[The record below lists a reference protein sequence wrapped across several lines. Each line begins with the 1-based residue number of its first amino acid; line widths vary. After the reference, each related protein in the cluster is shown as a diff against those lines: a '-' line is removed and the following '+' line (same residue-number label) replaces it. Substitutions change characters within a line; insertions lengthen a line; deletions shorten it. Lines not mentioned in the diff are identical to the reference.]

1 MTAVTEPRV
10 ARILVI
16 KWSALGDMA
25 MATAVFED
33 IARAYPQATIHLN
46 TLPNLAGLFEH
57 DPRFAEVWAFDM
69 RARGKRLSQSL
80 AWLRRARAGAYDMVI
95 DLQRSDHTRML
106 LALWVA
112 TGGAPRI
119 RAGNR
124 GGMPYNRQ
132 PAIRRSGAHALA
144 TMRSVLESLG
154 MPAQTDVP
162 VFHPAP
168 GRREA
173 VMALMQ
179 AHGLEAGRYAVLIPG
194 AAAAH
199 PLKRWGAGRYREL
212 AQYLHE
218 TSGWRLVLIGGPD
231 EVSLC
236 REIAGAHD
244 YVVDLNGKLQLLDI
258 PLLCAGARAVIANDT
273 GAAHFAAASGQPVVV
288 LCGPTDPRRVK
299 PIGPQVVALQARL
312 DCINCYART
321 CVNPVHQACMQAIE
335 PAWLAA
341 RLLSGEP
348 PACWDEASTP
358 VQVFDPDVS

>member
-1 MTAVTEPRV
+1 MAPATEPRV

-33 IARAYPQATIHLN
+33 IARAHPGATIHLN
-46 TLPNLAGLFEH
+46 TLPSLAGLFEH
-57 DPRFAEVWAFDM
+57 DPRFAEVWALDV
-69 RARGKRLSQSL
+69 RARGQRLSQSL
-80 AWLRRARAGAYDMVI
+80 AWLRRARAGRYDMVI
-95 DLQRSDHTRML
+95 DLQRSDHTRLL

-112 TGGAPRI
+112 TGRAPRI

-124 GGMPYNRQ
+124 GGFPYNRQ

-154 MPAQTDVP
+154 IPAQTDVP

-173 VMALMQ
+173 TSALMQ
-179 AHGLEAGRYAVLIPG
+179 AHGLQAGRYAVLIPG

-199 PLKRWGAGRYREL
+199 PLKRWGAARYREL
-212 AQYLHE
+212 AQRLHD
-218 TSGWRLVLIGGPD
+218 SAGWRLALIGGPD
-231 EVSLC
+231 EVALC
-236 REIAGAHD
+236 REIAGDRD
-244 YVVDLNGKLQLLDI
+244 YVIDLNGKLQLLDI
-258 PLLCAGARAVIANDT
+258 PLLCAGACAVIGNDT

-299 PIGPQVVALQARL
+299 PIGPRVVALQARL
-312 DCINCYART
+312 DCINCYSPICA
-321 CVNPVHQACMQAIE
+321 NPAHHACMQAIE

-348 PACWDEASTP
+348 PARWGEAP
-358 VQVFDPDVS
+358 VQVFE